1 MKRRDFIKLSAGL
14 GATMATTAPLSSA
27 FAQTKMVLTQ
37 KGLPDEKLCQIVS
50 QGTVESFDKLEQLLV
65 AQMVYAL

>member
-1 MKRRDFIKLSAGL
+1 
-14 GATMATTAPLSSA
+14 
-27 FAQTKMVLTQ
+27 MVLTQ

-65 AQMVYAL
+65 AQMA